1 MNLRKYKDRQV
12 MVERIWDYGGD
23 QYVDLKDVQN
33 GEGFQGI
40 RVDELDKPKGVAVTF
55 EKGDEVIEL
64 IKGSIDYKH
73 FLQENELK
81 EMFVENCL
89 KGVTKTHKGFTIHY
103 K

>member
-1 MNLRKYKDRQV
+1 MGLRIYNDRQV
-12 MVERIWDYGGD
+12 MVERIWEYDNI

-33 GEGFQGI
+33 GELYQGI
-40 RVDELDKPKGVAVTF
+40 QVDELDKPKGVAIVF
-55 EKGDEVIEL
+55 EKDGKATEL
-64 IKGSIDYKH
+64 IKGSIDYQH

-89 KGVTKTHKGFTIHY
+89 NGVSKTHKGFTIHY

>member
-1 MNLRKYKDRQV
+1 

-33 GEGFQGI
+33 GEEFQGI
-40 RVDELDKPKGVAVTF
+40 RVDELDKPKGVAIVF
-55 EKGDEVIEL
+55 EKDGKATEL
-64 IKGSIDYKH
+64 IKGSIDYQH
-73 FLQENELK
+73 FLAENELK

-89 KGVTKTHKGFTIHY
+89 KGVTKTHKGFTIYY